1 MAIPNI
7 QFPVTN
13 SPYSTGAA
21 GGYTQT
27 QQQETI
33 PLKPQEKIELF

>member
-7 QFPVTN
+7 QLNVTN

-27 QQQETI
+27 QQS
-33 PLKPQEKIELF
+33 LLDHKRR